1 MLIDEQVVK
10 EHLVTC
16 LILEHLMHSEVRETF
31 PKWLKR
37 KYNKEVS
44 DTEWFKVA
52 VDYFQEYKREI
63 YDAQNEKT
71 QSQKRR

>member
-1 MLIDEQVVK
+1 
-10 EHLVTC
+10 
-16 LILEHLMHSEVRETF
+16 MHSEVKETF

-44 DTEWFKVA
+44 DTDWFRVA

-63 YDAQNEKT
+63 YDEKNESNEGK
-71 QSQKRR
+71 KRWNKRQEEKK

>member
-1 MLIDEQVVK
+1 
-10 EHLVTC
+10 
-16 LILEHLMHSEVRETF
+16 MHSEVKETF

-44 DTEWFKVA
+44 DTDWFRIA

-63 YDAQNEKT
+63 YDAQDEKT
-71 QSQKRR
+71 QSQSKKRR